1 MSAMGRHREVRRSP
15 SGRRVAPRTRP
26 RYRRLSAAGGALLV
40 TLVAVLGGMGVLPAD
55 QGAVAAAGLP
65 HQGTAQP
72 LPNSDAS
79 DDGAIRLTDAA
90 PTAGAR
96 GDQATGKVVVPTIP
110 ANSGTG
116 RRVVFAMGAQ
126 RVWLVDQGPDGDTV
140 ARTYLVSGS
149 VTDNLRSG
157 TYSVYSKSEDAVG
170 VDDSG
175 TMKYMVRF
183 TRGDNAAIGFHDI
196 PVLQGER
203 VQTRAELGTPRSH
216 GCIRQ
221 WRPDAKAL
229 WRFAPVGSK
238 VVVVA

>member
-1 MSAMGRHREVRRSP
+1 M
-15 SGRRVAPRTRP
+15 
-26 RYRRLSAAGGALLV
+26 

-65 HQGTAQP
+65 HQGNAQP

-79 DDGAIRLTDAA
+79 DDGIRLTDAA

-149 VTDNLRSG
+149 VTDNLKAG

-203 VQTRAELGTPRSH
+203 VQTRAELGTPAPTAASGSGVPTPRPSGASPPSARRSSSS
-216 GCIRQ
+216 
-221 WRPDAKAL
+221 PDSGSADSQG
-229 WRFAPVGSK
+229 PVTSTPA
-238 VVVVA
+238 VATAGV